1 MNKYKYERIWL
12 QEIMTENKMLK
23 LSISHATRCI
33 DDYVY
38 VLGIIRRY
46 GLISVIDKVKLSPFL
61 VEYGISF
68 KDYLVNSSL
77 LNGFYNKFKSI
88 YNGKL
93 KQNKINHIQKIVNI
107 LFYISR
113 CANNGN
119 LNQNTSINKPKTTH
133 ELQNDIKAIEPIPN
147 KNTDSYSQKMDNIIK
162 SVSQGKKAT
171 NSSTIKKRLNKW
183 IAKEYKPTHF
193 LTVQLPE
200 NKKTKDL
207 YNSISHLRNIMK
219 AFEKSLMNNWEHHHL
234 RFIAFAENGISSD
247 WHFHILFNRGRF
259 SEQELQDAIFQAMM
273 RENLPSYCMN
283 LKPIEPKLLNVTYYC
298 MKEIKIYWNGKF
310 DSDHMIFS
318 EDLFN
323 LNPQRN

>member
-1 MNKYKYERIWL
+1 MNKYKYERVWL

-93 KQNKINHIQKIVNI
+93 KQNKINYIQKIVNI

-113 CANNGN
+113 CDNNGN
-119 LNQNTSINKPKTTH
+119 LNQNTHINKPKTTH

-147 KNTDSYSQKMDNIIK
+147 KNPDSYSQKMGNIIK

-171 NSSTIKKRLNKW
+171 NSSTIKKRLNK
-183 IAKEYKPTHF
+183 
-193 LTVQLPE
+193 
-200 NKKTKDL
+200 NKKL
-207 YNSISHLRNIMK
+207 
-219 AFEKSLMNNWEHHHL
+219 
-234 RFIAFAENGISSD
+234 
-247 WHFHILFNRGRF
+247 
-259 SEQELQDAIFQAMM
+259 
-273 RENLPSYCMN
+273 
-283 LKPIEPKLLNVTYYC
+283 
-298 MKEIKIYWNGKF
+298 
-310 DSDHMIFS
+310 
-318 EDLFN
+318 
-323 LNPQRN
+323 

>member
-1 MNKYKYERIWL
+1 M
-12 QEIMTENKMLK
+12 
-23 LSISHATRCI
+23 
-33 DDYVY
+33 
-38 VLGIIRRY
+38 G
-46 GLISVIDKVKLSPFL
+46 
-61 VEYGISF
+61 
-68 KDYLVNSSL
+68 
-77 LNGFYNKFKSI
+77 
-88 YNGKL
+88 
-93 KQNKINHIQKIVNI
+93 
-107 LFYISR
+107 
-113 CANNGN
+113 
-119 LNQNTSINKPKTTH
+119 
-133 ELQNDIKAIEPIPN
+133 
-147 KNTDSYSQKMDNIIK
+147 NIIK
-162 SVSQGKKAT
+162 SVSHGKKAT